1 MQLMMS
7 SNYYR
12 GYILIRLKQI
22 GMEWNV
28 VDKLT
33 NLTSSETDENWKI
46 GYVTP
51 VYGGWDLVV
60 ECKFRKLHELDKI
73 IAYLT
78 TEEELSSWIEET
90 TTLVSNNPDS
100 L

>member
-1 MQLMMS
+1 
-7 SNYYR
+7 
-12 GYILIRLKQI
+12 
-22 GMEWNV
+22 
-28 VDKLT
+28 
-33 NLTSSETDENWKI
+33 
-46 GYVTP
+46 
-51 VYGGWDLVV
+51 
-60 ECKFRKLHELDKI
+60 LHELDKI